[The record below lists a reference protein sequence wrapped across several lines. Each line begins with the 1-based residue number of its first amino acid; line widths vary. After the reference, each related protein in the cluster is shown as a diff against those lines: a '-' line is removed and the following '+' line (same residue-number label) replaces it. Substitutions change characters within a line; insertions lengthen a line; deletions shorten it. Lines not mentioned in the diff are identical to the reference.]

1 MIKIEG
7 KWYDGKSSAQKKA
20 VLKAFDNGVIQV
32 EQADTGEVLIQRNKL
47 NARISDRLADT
58 PRFFTFSDNSI
69 LETQDNQA
77 VDQLLKQMNVGGWMQ
92 WVHILESK
100 KRYIVAASLL
110 VLLFGA
116 AMVKF
121 GFPWAA
127 KKIASRLPPS
137 VFKTADRQTMD
148 TLDRIVFKPTKLP
161 SDTQQRVRKH
171 FQHIIDAHKPYK
183 ITLAYRK
190 GGKLGP
196 NAFALP
202 AGTIVFTDELIQLA
216 KHDDELLSI
225 MAHETGHLVH
235 QHAMRRIIQDSLLS
249 FAILSLTGDA
259 SGVSE
264 LFLGL
269 PVLFTEMAYSRD
281 FEREADQYALK
292 YMQTNNIPLNRF
304 SDILMR
310 IEKTQKEKRKGKQ
323 KDGKWMDYLSTHPS
337 TAERV
342 KLFYKTETEGH

>member
-1 MIKIEG
+1 MITLEG
-7 KWYDGKSSAQKKA
+7 KWYDGKSSAQKNA
-20 VLKAFDNGVIQV
+20 VLKAFDNGIIQV
-32 EQADTGEVLIQRNKL
+32 EQADTGEVLIQHEKL
-47 NARISDRLADT
+47 NARVSDRLADT
-58 PRFFTFSDNSI
+58 PRFLTFSDGSI

-77 VDQLLKQMNVGGWMQ
+77 VDQLLKKMNVGSWMQ
-92 WVHILESK
+92 WVHILESN
-100 KRYIVAASLL
+100 KRYILVASLL

-127 KKIASRLPPS
+127 KMIASRLPPS
-137 VFKTADRQTMD
+137 VFKTADRQTLD
-148 TLDRIVFKPTKLP
+148 TLDRIIFKPTELP
-161 SDTQQRVRKH
+161 PDTQQRIRTH
-171 FQHIIDAHKPYK
+171 FQNAISTHKTYN

-202 AGTIVFTDELIQLA
+202 AGTIVFTDELIKLA

-225 MAHETGHLVH
+225 MAHEIGHLVH

-249 FAILSLTGDA
+249 FAILALTGDA

-281 FEREADQYALK
+281 FEREADQYAFN
-292 YMQTNNIPLNRF
+292 YMQTHNIPLNRF
-304 SDILMR
+304 SDILLR
-310 IEKTQKEKRKGKQ
+310 IENNQKEKRKGKN
-323 KDGKWMDYLSTHPS
+323 KNGKWMDYISTHPS

-342 KLFYKTETEGH
+342 KLFHNK